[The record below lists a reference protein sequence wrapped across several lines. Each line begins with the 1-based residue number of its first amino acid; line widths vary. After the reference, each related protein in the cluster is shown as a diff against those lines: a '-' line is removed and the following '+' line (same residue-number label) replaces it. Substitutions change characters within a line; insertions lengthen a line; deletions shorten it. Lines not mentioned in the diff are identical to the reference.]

1 MIKTRSLNT
10 VFQEGFNEEPMTQIF
25 DNPADFAEDA
35 LDGLVAAN
43 RRYVARVDGGVVRST
58 EVPAGQVA
66 VVVGGGSGHYPA
78 FAGLV
83 GPGLA
88 AGAVCGNIFTSPSA
102 GQVYRVA
109 KAANAGGGVLLSYG
123 NYAGDVIHFG
133 EAQQRLNAEGIET
146 RTVLVTDDIA
156 SAPLDQIAQRRGIA
170 GDLTVFKIAGAAAE
184 AGLDLDAV
192 ERLAVRANHCTR
204 SLGAAFD
211 GCTFPGAAEP
221 LFQVPAGQ
229 MSLGLGIHGEPGISD
244 HPMPTASELAEM
256 LVSRLLEDKPDNA
269 GDRVVA
275 ILNGLGRVKYEELFL
290 LFGKIERLLTAAGLT
305 VVEPECGELVTSLDM
320 SGLSL
325 TLLWLDEELE
335 QYWAAPADTPGFRK
349 GSPAPRALR
358 ERPQP
363 AGPEKAAAIEAEETT
378 AAAAELGRLTAAV
391 LAQVQDAVVEHAEEL
406 GRLDAIAGDGD
417 HGIGMRRG
425 VEAAATAARNVA
437 EAGASVQRV
446 LAAAGEAWSERA
458 GGTSGA
464 LWGSALQAAGR
475 TLGNKAFY
483 GRGDAAVVV
492 TAFTDA
498 ITALGK
504 AVPGDK
510 TMVDALLP
518 FRGAFQS
525 AYNGGAPVA
534 VALAA
539 GAAAAREAADATA
552 SLRPRKGRARPLAEK
567 SLGHPDP
574 GAVSLALIAARIA
587 DSLNSGQFRP
597 SLADARMATSAV
609 GEGVQA

>member
-1 MIKTRSLNT
+1 
-10 VFQEGFNEEPMTQIF
+10 MTQIF
-25 DNPADFAEDA
+25 DNPADFAEEA

-43 RRYVARVDGGVVRST
+43 RGYVARVDGGVVRST
-58 EVPAGQVA
+58 EVRPGQVA

-102 GQVYRVA
+102 GQAYRVA
-109 KAANAGGGVLLSYG
+109 RAANAGGGVLFSYG

-133 EAQQRLNAEGIET
+133 QAQERLNAEGIET

-156 SAPLDQIAQRRGIA
+156 SAPRDQVEKRRGIA

-192 ERLAVRANHCTR
+192 EQLAIRANYCTR
-204 SLGAAFD
+204 SLGVAFD
-211 GCTFPGAAEP
+211 GCTLPGATEP
-221 LFQVPAGQ
+221 LFHVPDGR

-244 HPMPTASELAEM
+244 HPMPTASELAAL
-256 LVSRLLEDKPDNA
+256 LVSGLLRDKPDNA
-269 GDRVVA
+269 GSRVVA

-290 LFGKIERLLTAAGLT
+290 LFGKVDKLLTAAGLT
-305 VVEPECGELVTSLDM
+305 IVEPECGELVTSLDM

-325 TLLWLDEELE
+325 TLLWLDDELE
-335 QYWAAPADTPGFRK
+335 RYWTAPADTPGYRK
-349 GSPAPRALR
+349 GSQAPRPRR
-358 ERPQP
+358 EL
-363 AGPEKAAAIEAEETT
+363 AAPEGVLAAAEEDTT
-378 AAAAELGRLTAAV
+378 AAAAGLGGLAAAV
-391 LAQVQDAVVEHAEEL
+391 LAQARYAVVSHEAEL

-425 VEAAATAARNVA
+425 VEAAVAAA
-437 EAGASVQRV
+437 GEAVGAGLSVHRV

-464 LWGSALQAAGR
+464 LWGSALVAAGR
-475 TLGNKAFY
+475 SLGNKDSY
-483 GRGDAAVVV
+483 SGGDAAAAV
-492 TAFTDA
+492 TAFADA
-498 ITALGK
+498 VTELGK
-504 AVPGDK
+504 ADVGDK

-518 FRGAFQS
+518 FRDAFV
-525 AYNGGAPVA
+525 AAFDDGAPVTGALTSA
-534 VALAA
+534 VT
-539 GAAAAREAADATA
+539 AARQAADATA
-552 SLRPRKGRARPLAEK
+552 SLRPLKGRARPLAEK

-574 GAVSLALIAARIA
+574 GAVSFALIATRVSDYFEPAPPLSYPRA
-587 DSLNSGQFRP
+587 AASVAGNGGQ
-597 SLADARMATSAV
+597 A
-609 GEGVQA
+609 

>member
-1 MIKTRSLNT
+1 
-10 VFQEGFNEEPMTQIF
+10 MTQIF
-25 DNPADFAEDA
+25 DDPADFAEEA

-43 RRYVARVDGGVVRST
+43 RGYVARVDGGVVRST

-88 AGAVCGNIFTSPSA
+88 TGAVCGNIFTSPSA
-102 GQVYRVA
+102 GQAYRVA
-109 KAANAGGGVLLSYG
+109 KAANAGGGVLFSYG

-133 EAQQRLNAEGIET
+133 EAQQRLNAEGIDT
-146 RTVLVTDDIA
+146 RTVLVADDIA
-156 SAPLDQIAQRRGIA
+156 SAPLDQIEKRRGIA

-192 ERLAVRANHCTR
+192 ERLAVRANYRTR
-204 SLGAAFD
+204 SLGVAFD
-211 GCTFPGAAEP
+211 GCTLPGAAEP
-221 LFQVPAGQ
+221 LFHVPAGQ
-229 MSLGLGIHGEPGISD
+229 MSLGLGIHGEPGISE
-244 HPMPTASELAEM
+244 HPLPTASELAEL
-256 LVSRLLEDKPDNA
+256 LVSRLLKDKPEDA
-269 GDRVVA
+269 GNRVVA

-290 LFGKIERLLTAAGLT
+290 LFGKVEKLLTAAGLT
-305 VVEPECGELVTSLDM
+305 IVEPECGELVTSLDM

-325 TLLWLDEELE
+325 TLLWLDDELE
-335 QYWAAPADTPGFRK
+335 RYWSAPADTPGFRK
-349 GSPAPRALR
+349 GNMAGR
-358 ERPQP
+358 ERR
-363 AGPEKAAAIEAEETT
+363 ARREVAVPEDFAAEVEDTT
-378 AAAAELGRLTAAV
+378 AAAADLGRLAAAV
-391 LAQVQDAVVEHAEEL
+391 LARMQDAVVEHEAEW

-425 VEAAATAARNVA
+425 VDAAVAAALDASAD
-437 EAGASVQRV
+437 GASVQRV
-446 LAAAGEAWSERA
+446 LTAAGEAWSERA

-464 LWGSALQAAGR
+464 LWGSAVRAAGR
-475 TLGNKAFY
+475 TLGNKVSYQRA
-483 GRGDAAVVV
+483 DAPAAVI
-492 TAFTDA
+492 AFTDA

-525 AYNGGAPVA
+525 AFNGGAPVA
-534 VALAA
+534 EALAA
-539 GAAAAREAADATA
+539 GAAAARKAADATA

-574 GAVSLALIAARIA
+574 GAVSFAL
-587 DSLNSGQFRP
+587 
-597 SLADARMATSAV
+597 LADRVADYLGSADASLIDSQLAASV
-609 GEGVQA
+609 AGNGVQP